1 MFSLSGFRNTY
12 PAFRNVEQ
20 FSDVMINSHYFNA
33 QLYMSEGYG
42 GLENDLL
49 DFALQLLTAHLLY
62 SFDFIAKGQSNALL
76 NSATID
82 PVTVS
87 LTPPPAKSGWEWW
100 LSTTP
105 YGLQL
110 WSLLQLQSSGGWVI
124 GGHAENSAFRKTGGV
139 F

>member
-20 FSDVMINSHYFNA
+20 FSDIMINSHYFNA
-33 QLYMSEGYG
+33 QLYMSESYG
-42 GLENDLL
+42 GLEGDLL

-62 SFDFIAKGQSNALL
+62 SFDLIAKGQSNALV

-82 PVTVS
+82 AVTVS

-110 WSLLQLQSSGGWVI
+110 WSLLQLQSAGGWVI
-124 GGHAENSAFRKTGGV
+124 GGYAENKAFRKAGGV